1 MNDNELLD
9 LIYEDS
15 VSGVTELVDTY
26 AGLVYKIVCEVLS
39 DAAPEKYIDECIA
52 DSFVAFYDNA
62 DDVDLSRGSIKAYL
76 AVIAKR
82 RATNLYYTLTSD
94 DEAVFPEYTVEE
106 LSEILENE
114 ELVESTEV
122 ADRIK
127 VLCFQEIAPDVV
139 VEEFSDEPIEE
150 TEDEAEVVEEE
161 PEEFEEPEE
170 SEDESE
176 VVEIIK
182 RKASPLVRV
191 LKTLVAMVTL
201 VTVITGAVIAFD
213 RLSASKQETTTTTTT
228 QPSTQHY
235 DPLLSAIMA
244 GNEKLIEE
252 LITNSLLLS
261 QDILKYA
268 VESADKISYDSIRHI
283 AEEVKKKYGS
293 TGLEPILEG
302 AIFGDFQ
309 SVMDKLKNKDESEMT
324 PAEKLAYFFA
334 TTFGPQAG

>member
-82 RATNLYYTLTSD
+82 RAANLYYTLTCD

-114 ELVESTEV
+114 ELVESTDV

-127 VLCFQEIAPDVV
+127 ILCFQEIAPDVI

-150 TEDEAEVVEEE
+150 TVEAATEEE
-161 PEEFEEPEE
+161 EEEDPEEFEE

-235 DPLLSAIMA
+235 DPLLAAIMA

-309 SVMDKLKNKDESEMT
+309 SVLDQLKNKDESEMT

>member
-15 VSGVTELVDTY
+15 VSGVTELIDTY
-26 AGLVYKIVCEVLS
+26 ADLVYKIVFEVLS
-39 DAAPEKYIDECIA
+39 DAAPQKYIDECVA

-62 DDVDLSRGSIKAYL
+62 DDVDLFRGSIKAYL

-82 RATNLYYTLTSD
+82 RAANLYYTLTSD

-139 VEEFSDEPIEE
+139 VEEFSDEPIVE
-150 TEDEAEVVEEE
+150 TEDEVEVVGEE
-161 PEEFEEPEE
+161 PEEFEEP
-170 SEDESE
+170 EDESE

-201 VTVITGAVIAFD
+201 VAVIAGAVIAFD

-228 QPSTQHY
+228 QPTTQHY
-235 DPLLSAIMA
+235 DPLLAAIMA

-309 SVMDKLKNKDESEMT
+309 SVMDKLKEKDESEMT

>member
-15 VSGVTELVDTY
+15 VSGVTELIDTY
-26 AGLVYKIVCEVLS
+26 ADLVYKIVFEVLS
-39 DAAPEKYIDECIA
+39 DAAPEKYIDECVA

-62 DDVDLSRGSIKAYL
+62 DDVDLFRGSIKAYL

-82 RATNLYYTLTSD
+82 RAANLYYTLTSD
-94 DEAVFPEYTVEE
+94 DETVFPEYTVEE

-114 ELVESTEV
+114 ELVESTEL

-150 TEDEAEVVEEE
+150 AEDEAEVVGEE

-201 VTVITGAVIAFD
+201 VTVIAGAVIAFD

-228 QPSTQHY
+228 QPTTQHY
-235 DPLLSAIMA
+235 DPLLAAIMA

-309 SVMDKLKNKDESEMT
+309 SVMDKLKEKDESEMT